1 MTAFHALSELPNAA
15 LADVGLNPA
24 GLDRLTAV
32 MAKQVGE
39 GRVPGLAILV
49 SCHGRLSYAATL
61 GALTP
66 DGPTMPEDAIF
77 RIYSM
82 TKPIVS
88 MALMML
94 VEDGRLFLTDPL
106 LRFIPEFEHTK
117 VGIVTGDTLEL
128 VAQKRPITIHD
139 LLRHTSG
146 LTYGFTGN
154 SLVQRLYVEKLFQR
168 REISSAEFCADLAAL
183 PLMWQPGE
191 QFEYSHSTDVL
202 GRVVEIVSG
211 QSLGDFLQEKI
222 FAPLGMADTGFHVPP
237 DKLHR
242 LAEAYSKDPVTGKNV
257 RLLDVRSAPTFP
269 SGGGGLVSTMAD
281 YTRFVQMLAGG
292 GSFNGARILSPRLI
306 QFMASDHLDVD
317 VRIDRTLLPPGNR
330 FGLGFAVRTQTGIA
344 PTPGSMDEYFW
355 GGLAGTA
362 FWISPR
368 DNLFAIMMVQAP
380 EQRDHFRMLF
390 RTLVYAALE

>member
-1 MTAFHALSELPNAA
+1 MPALNPLSGHASAAPADAGLNLAA
-15 LADVGLNPA
+15 LDH
-24 GLDRLTAV
+24 LTAV
-32 MAKQVGE
+32 MARQVEE
-39 GRVPGLAILV
+39 GRVPGLAMLV
-49 SCHGRLSYAATL
+49 ARHGKLAYSTTL

-66 DGPTMPEDAIF
+66 DGPPMPDNAIF

-88 MALMML
+88 IALMML

-106 LRFIPEFEHTK
+106 SRFIPEFARTK
-117 VGIVTGDTLEL
+117 VGVVKGDTLEL
-128 VAQKRPITIHD
+128 VAQTRPITIHD

-154 SLVQRLYVEKLFQR
+154 SPVQRLYVEKLFQR
-168 REISSAEFCADLAAL
+168 RGMSSAEFCADLAAL

-191 QFEYSHSTDVL
+191 QFEYSHATDVI

-211 QSLGDFLQEKI
+211 QPLGDFLQEKI
-222 FAPLGMADTGFHVPP
+222 FAPLGMVDTSFHVPT

-242 LAEAYSKDPVTGKNV
+242 LAEGYAKDPVTGKDV
-257 RLLDVRSAPTFP
+257 RLIDVRSAPGFQ
-269 SGGGGLVSTMAD
+269 SGGGGLVSTIAD
-281 YTRFVQMLAGG
+281 YARFMQMLAGG
-292 GSFNGARILSPRLI
+292 GSLDGVRILAPRLI
-306 QFMASDHLDVD
+306 QFMASDHLDAD

-344 PTPGSMDEYFW
+344 PSPGSLDEYFW

-380 EQRDHFRMLF
+380 EQRDHFRLLF
-390 RTLVYAALE
+390 RTLVYAALD

>member
-1 MTAFHALSELPNAA
+1 MHARHSLTGLPSATPVDA
-15 LADVGLNPA
+15 GLNPA

-32 MAKQVGE
+32 MARQVEE
-39 GRVPGLAILV
+39 GRVPGLAMLV
-49 SCHGRLSYAATL
+49 ARHGKLAYSTTL

-66 DGPTMPEDAIF
+66 DGPTLPEDAIF

-88 MALMML
+88 VALMML
-94 VEDGRLFLTDPL
+94 VEDGRLFLSDPL
-106 LRFIPEFEHTK
+106 SRFIPEFAPTK
-117 VGIVTGDTLEL
+117 VGVVTGDTLEL
-128 VAQKRPITIHD
+128 VAQKRPISIHD

-168 REISSAEFCADLAAL
+168 RGITSAQFCADLAAL

-191 QFEYSHSTDVL
+191 QFEYSHATDVL

-211 QSLGDFLQEKI
+211 QSLGDFLQERI
-222 FAPLGMADTGFHVPP
+222 LGPLGMVDTSFHVPP
-237 DKLHR
+237 DKHHR
-242 LAEAYSKDPVTGKNV
+242 LAEGFAKDPVTGKAV
-257 RLLDVRSAPTFP
+257 RLIDVRAAPTFQ
-269 SGGGGLVSTMAD
+269 SGGGGLVSTIAD

-292 GSFNGARILSPRLI
+292 GCLNDVRILSPRLI
-306 QFMASDHLDVD
+306 QFMASDHLDAD

-344 PTPGSMDEYFW
+344 PSPGSKGEYFW

-368 DNLFAIMMVQAP
+368 DNLFAIMMIQAP
-380 EQRDHFRMLF
+380 EQRDYFRLLF
-390 RTLVYAALE
+390 RTLVYAALD